1 MIIGTADDEE
11 HWKTLLHS
19 GKQGEDIEDMIDLI
33 NAIDPDVGNACHQQY
48 IIKPTM
54 NDSLAEEV
62 QIKVRQAVAAKRA
75 IRVTIA
81 LCTTHTQHVQYWQL
95 LLAQIS
101 SMIQKAAGVLDRF
114 KSLSS
119 SDQTVAANS
128 EQLKIFALS
137 AVRIA
142 EVGLW
147 VAATCLEAASIDTIL
162 ATTADKIAHQ
172 CSVFNVKALS
182 SWRFPDDEK
191 RALSVL
197 SLNSLAEIA
206 EDHSAYAQA
215 CSQHNPQSSAA
226 SAIMYCHLTLRP
238 LSITKESNS
247 IPLPVLDTAQWNHR
261 FDCPYLRAAI
271 NIFNEISEI
280 PPVCD
285 GPF

>member
-1 MIIGTADDEE
+1 MIIGGADDEE
-11 HWKTLLHS
+11 RWKSLLHS
-19 GKQGEDIEDMIDLI
+19 GKLGEDIEDMIDLI
-33 NAIDPDVGNACHQQY
+33 KAIDPHVGNACHQQY
-48 IIKPTM
+48 IINPTID
-54 NDSLAEEV
+54 NDYEGI

-75 IRVTIA
+75 IRVVIA

-95 LLAQIS
+95 LLVQVS

-114 KSLSS
+114 KALSS
-119 SDQTVAANS
+119 SDQTVAVNS
-128 EQLKIFALS
+128 QQLKIFALS
-137 AVRIA
+137 SIRIA

-147 VAATCLEAASIDTIL
+147 VAATCLEAASMDTNL

-172 CSVFNVKALS
+172 CSVFVVKALS

-191 RALSVL
+191 CALSVL

-215 CSQHNPQSSAA
+215 CSQHNSPSSAT
-226 SAIMYCHLTLRP
+226 STIMYCHLTLRP
-238 LSITKESNS
+238 LAVMKESNP
-247 IPLPVLDTAQWNHR
+247 IPVPVLDTAHWNER
-261 FDCPYLRAAI
+261 VDCPYLRAAI
-271 NIFNEISEI
+271 NIFNDISED